1 MKKMMRIAA
10 GLAAL
15 ALVAVMAGCKGK
27 EKSNVAAE
35 IVGTWRCTVTHE
47 VPEGF
52 EYMGEIHYSSGEAFT
67 YDFETDGSYYYE
79 EMAVGRASIDRH
91 GTYSVNAKQGKI
103 KLKDSEGYDAG
114 TLEIK
119 GDTLVDGAGDVF
131 TKGQYYKK

>member
-1 MKKMMRIAA
+1 MRKMTRIAA

-35 IVGTWRCTVTHE
+35 IAGTWRCEVKHE

-52 EYMGEIHYSSGEAFT
+52 EYMGEIRYSSYEDFT
-67 YDFETDGSYYYE
+67 YDFGTDGSYYYE

-103 KLKDSEGYDAG
+103 KLKDSSGYDY

-119 GDTLVDGAGDVF
+119 GDTLVDAEGRVF

>member
-1 MKKMMRIAA
+1 MRKMMRIAA

-15 ALVAVMAGCKGK
+15 VLVAVMAGCKGK

-35 IVGTWRCTVTHE
+35 IVGEWVCVVPHE
-47 VPEGF
+47 VPDGI
-52 EYMGEIHYSSGEAFT
+52 EYMGGIVYSYKEIISYR
-67 YDFETDGSYYYE
+67 FETDGSYHYE
-79 EMAVGRASIDRH
+79 CETNVKPLIHSS

-103 KLKDSEGYDAG
+103 KLKDFG

>member
-1 MKKMMRIAA
+1 MRKMMRIAA

-15 ALVAVMAGCKGK
+15 VLVAVMAGCKGK

-35 IVGTWRCTVTHE
+35 IVGSWKCTVTHE

-52 EYMGEIHYSSGEAFT
+52 DYHGTILYGYDQEIY
-67 YDFETDGSYYYE
+67 YRFETDGSYSYDYMTHISPAIYSE
-79 EMAVGRASIDRH
+79 

-103 KLKDSEGYDAG
+103 VLTESSGYDY

-119 GDTLVDGAGDVF
+119 GDTLVDKQGQVF
-131 TKGQYYKK
+131 TKE

>member
-1 MKKMMRIAA
+1 MRKMTRIAA

-27 EKSNVAAE
+27 GKSNVAVE
-35 IVGTWRCTVTHE
+35 IAGAWVCTVTHE

-52 EYMGEIHYSSGEAFT
+52 EYGGEIYYSSGEYFEYRFT
-67 YDFETDGSYYYE
+67 TDGSYYYE
-79 EMAVGRASIDRH
+79 EMAVGRASISSS

-103 KLKDSEGYDAG
+103 KLKDSQGYDY

-119 GDTLVDGAGDVF
+119 GDTLVDGDGLVF
-131 TKGQYYKK
+131 TKE

>member
-1 MKKMMRIAA
+1 MRKMMRIAA

-27 EKSNVAAE
+27 EKSNVTVE
-35 IVGTWRCTVTHE
+35 IVGEWVCVVPHE

-52 EYMGEIHYSSGEAFT
+52 KYMGGIVYSYEEIISYR
-67 YDFETDGSYYYE
+67 FETDGSYYYE
-79 EMAVGRASIDRH
+79 CETNVMPLIYSS
-91 GTYSVNAKQGKI
+91 GTYSVNAKQVKI
-103 KLKDSEGYDAG
+103 KLTDSEGYDAG

-119 GDTLVDGAGDVF
+119 GDTLVDAAGLVF